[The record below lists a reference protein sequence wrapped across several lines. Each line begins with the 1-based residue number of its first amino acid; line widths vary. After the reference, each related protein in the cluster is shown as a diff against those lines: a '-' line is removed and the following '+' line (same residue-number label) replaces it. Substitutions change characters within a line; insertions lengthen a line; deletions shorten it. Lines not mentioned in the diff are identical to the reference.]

1 MEVFFKTHLFWRCL
15 NTSGGVLRRH
25 EGDPPMGALPPPPL
39 LLPLLSF
46 PLLPP
51 PLPSHRLLLH
61 FAGLLSLPS
70 LEILPL
76 YGGRSLSSYSHN
88 PSPSG
93 PPVNKYFE
101 RGCSPHLLP
110 YSIAVLSGKTSGG
123 AGEKGRCRCPGCCSP
138 HLLPYSIAV
147 LSGKTSGG
155 AGEKGR
161 CRCPGCI
168 IARNKVDDFT
178 RQMGRCRSVPTCV
191 EKSWG
196 GTGDEGSRGR
206 PVGGRGPGT
215 MLVA

>member
-1 MEVFFKTHLFWRCL
+1 MEVFFKTPLFWMCL

-110 YSIAVLSGKTSGG
+110 YRVSPNTRGLNTRFLC
-123 AGEKGRCRCPGCCSP
+123 GRWIFHPLVFNTRDPNTRFLCVRRIFHPLDLNTRFP
-138 HLLPYSIAV
+138 KY
-147 LSGKTSGG
+147 
-155 AGEKGR
+155 
-161 CRCPGCI
+161 
-168 IARNKVDDFT
+168 KVF
-178 RQMGRCRSVPTCV
+178 
-191 EKSWG
+191 
-196 GTGDEGSRGR
+196 
-206 PVGGRGPGT
+206 
-215 MLVA
+215 

>member
-1 MEVFFKTHLFWRCL
+1 MDVFFKTPLFWRCL

-25 EGDPPMGALPPPPL
+25 EGDPPMGALRPPL

-123 AGEKGRCRCPGCCSP
+123 AGEKGRCRCPGC
-138 HLLPYSIAV
+138 
-147 LSGKTSGG
+147 
-155 AGEKGR
+155 
-161 CRCPGCI
+161 I

-196 GTGDEGSRGR
+196 GTGEEGSRGR

>member
-1 MEVFFKTHLFWRCL
+1 MLRVPTRTQCPERRGMAELDAERGVEED
-15 NTSGGVLRRH
+15 GVLNAAPSR
-25 EGDPPMGALPPPPL
+25 APPP
-39 LLPLLSF
+39 
-46 PLLPP
+46 
-51 PLPSHRLLLH
+51 
-61 FAGLLSLPS
+61 G
-70 LEILPL
+70 E
-76 YGGRSLSSYSHN
+76 GGDH
-88 PSPSG
+88 
-93 PPVNKYFE
+93 
-101 RGCSPHLLP
+101 
-110 YSIAVLSGKTSGG
+110 
-123 AGEKGRCRCPGCCSP
+123 
-138 HLLPYSIAV
+138 AV

>member
-1 MEVFFKTHLFWRCL
+1 MFFKTHLFWRCL

-101 RGCSPHLLP
+101 RG
-110 YSIAVLSGKTSGG
+110 
-123 AGEKGRCRCPGCCSP
+123 
-138 HLLPYSIAV
+138 
-147 LSGKTSGG
+147 
-155 AGEKGR
+155 
-161 CRCPGCI
+161 
-168 IARNKVDDFT
+168 
-178 RQMGRCRSVPTCV
+178 
-191 EKSWG
+191 W
-196 GTGDEGSRGR
+196 
-206 PVGGRGPGT
+206 GGRGGAETQCGT
-215 MLVA
+215 PLGDRIFHLFVEHSSKVIKSVQELWMLFMVRGWMCNGA